1 MTDQE
6 LDAISARAEKATPG
20 PLITTGD
27 EGYDE
32 DFTHVVGVIDERW
45 TGSRGFSLL
54 ADCSHH
60 EGSNHHFIAH
70 ARTDVPSLVAALRD
84 ANAKIIRLARA
95 YD

>member
-20 PLITTGD
+20 PWITTGD

-32 DFTHVVGVIDERW
+32 DFTHVVGVIEERW
-45 TGSRGFSLL
+45 NGSRGFSLL
-54 ADCSHH
+54 ADCAAHH

-70 ARTDVPSLVAALRD
+70 ARTDVPALVAALRE
-84 ANAKIIRLARA
+84 ANFVRGRGV
-95 YD
+95 